1 MATQPTRAG
10 EGERI
15 RREEGAPQA
24 GDVVDAEAFDRLVR
38 ARRRF
43 TIVVGGLFLA
53 LFLTFLA
60 LAGWAHDFMGERIAS
75 GLTVGYALA
84 VVCIVAVWLVAWGYG
99 RTATRSFDPLS
110 DEAIDEASRS

>member
-1 MATQPTRAG
+1 MATPPTRA
-10 EGERI
+10 
-15 RREEGAPQA
+15 EEGKRVEREADGPRPS
-24 GDVVDAEAFDRLVR
+24 DVVGAEAFDRLVR

-84 VVCIVAVWLVAWGYG
+84 VVCIVAVWVVAWAYG
-99 RTATRSFDPLS
+99 RAATRSFDPLS
-110 DEAIDEASRS
+110 DEAIDEASGS